1 LAYEQTPN
9 TDTGDSVED
18 IGSDGLSIGDGLFD
32 FEQED
37 SLLGKDTTYNA
48 SNSHDKTSDNK
59 DDHQV
64 EEDTYQVDK
73 IIAGPKIVN
82 GVMSVRVSWLPS
94 GKKVWDPTWEPL
106 DNIKNDVPIEWSK
119 YMDSRKEK
127 ELNKK
132 KKEEVKINKEC
143 KHCRMPVVQDEVACH
158 KCKHIIHSQ
167 CGFNDGGTVTCCN
180 CLDTSSLTKFRQ
192 TYVCPSAHNLSQYDP
207 QTEAWRGLGL
217 TCSTEGC
224 DVHWRAGVHVCS
236 AYEPGWFCKV
246 IHCIQAK
253 CNTCMIKERAKAG
266 RGKRSAGNI
275 H

>member
-1 LAYEQTPN
+1 MIIEGERLTDNDTNVSHLTDPNFQDLKYDEEDVKFYQLLVKRREKRKEEARQRQLLYEQTPN
-9 TDTGDSVED
+9 TDTDDSVED
-18 IGSDGLSIGDGLFD
+18 IDSDGLTIGDGLFD

-37 SLLGKDTTYNA
+37 SFLGKDTTYDA
-48 SNSHDKTSDNK
+48 SNSHNKISDNK

-73 IIAGPKIVN
+73 IIAGPKKVN

-119 YMDSRKEK
+119 YLDSRKEK

-167 CGFNDGGTVTCCN
+167 CGFNDGGTITCCN

-207 QTEAWRGLGL
+207 RSTNRGL
-217 TCSTEGC
+217 
-224 DVHWRAGVHVCS
+224 AGFGS
-236 AYEPGWFCKV
+236 NLF
-246 IHCIQAK
+246 
-253 CNTCMIKERAKAG
+253 
-266 RGKRSAGNI
+266 
-275 H
+275 